1 MKIDKE
7 TTRLYHKLRREGEM
21 KLNQDL
27 INLSLIYKYLL
38 ELENEISRFKIL
50 EDFKT
55 LSYFDTSFL
64 NSKFQ
69 INQENFKLFLELGEK
84 RYRQLKTRIKKI
96 K

>member
-55 LSYFDTSFL
+55 LSYFDTSF
-64 NSKFQ
+64 
-69 INQENFKLFLELGEK
+69 
-84 RYRQLKTRIKKI
+84 
-96 K
+96 